1 MGALRFAVKPTEL
14 IDQASL
20 SCLIHFHQKIFHIKI
35 MSSVC
40 QMLRVQHQKLQTKE
54 NNLQNEIEDLQT
66 KLASAKDLLQE
77 TQSERKK
84 TENLIWYYDKIA
96 LFSQIKSISSQ
107 IYSLFF
113 GRAIE
118 GEREDDDTVDDSL
131 HISTAE
137 LPSNPPTI
145 EVTCQSGKMIVPTK
159 EFLDSCLKSISSPSI
174 YETIDSSDAEDDET
188 TTKFSPSGSSCF
200 LNVRKKLEPTMSFKK
215 EFAST
220 SSEITLTESLKEDSD
235 EESDGENVF
244 LVNCL
249 EMR

>member
-1 MGALRFAVKPTEL
+1 MG
-14 IDQASL
+14 
-20 SCLIHFHQKIFHIKI
+20 
-35 MSSVC
+35 VC
-40 QMLRVQHQKLQTKE
+40 QMLRVQLQKLQTKE

-66 KLASAKDLLQE
+66 KLASVKDLLQE
-77 TQSERKK
+77 TQREKKK

-96 LFSQIKSISSQ
+96 LFSQIKSISTQ

-118 GEREDDDTVDDSL
+118 GEREEDDDTVDDPL
-131 HISTAE
+131 VISTE

-159 EFLDSCLKSISSPSI
+159 EFLDSCLRSISSPSI
-174 YETIDSSDAEDDET
+174 YETIDSSDADDEET
-188 TTKFSPSGSSCF
+188 TTNFGPSGASCF
-200 LNVRKKLEPTMSFKK
+200 LDVRKKLEPTMSFKK

-220 SSEITLTESLKEDSD
+220 SSEVTLTESLKEDSD

-249 EMR
+249 QMR

>member
-1 MGALRFAVKPTEL
+1 MG
-14 IDQASL
+14 
-20 SCLIHFHQKIFHIKI
+20 IFCIKI

-66 KLASAKDLLQE
+66 KLASVKDLLQE
-77 TQSERKK
+77 TQREKKK
-84 TENLIWYYDKIA
+84 TENLIWYYDIIA
-96 LFSQIKSISSQ
+96 LFSQIKSISTQ

-118 GEREDDDTVDDSL
+118 GEREADDDTVDDPL
-131 HISTAE
+131 HISTE

-159 EFLDSCLKSISSPSI
+159 EFLDSCLRSISSPSI
-174 YETIDSSDAEDDET
+174 YETIDGTGSDDDET
-188 TTKFSPSGSSCF
+188 TTNLSPTGSSCF

-249 EMR
+249 EMKA

>member
-1 MGALRFAVKPTEL
+1 MG
-14 IDQASL
+14 
-20 SCLIHFHQKIFHIKI
+20 
-35 MSSVC
+35 
-40 QMLRVQHQKLQTKE
+40 QMLRVQLQKLKTKE

-66 KLASAKDLLQE
+66 KLASVKDLLQE
-77 TQSERKK
+77 TQREKKK

-96 LFSQIKSISSQ
+96 LFSQIKSISTQ

-118 GEREDDDTVDDSL
+118 GIGEREEDDDTVDDSL

-145 EVTCQSGKMIVPTK
+145 EITCQSGKMIVPTK

-174 YETIDSSDAEDDET
+174 YETIDGSDVDDDET
-188 TTKFSPSGSSCF
+188 TTNLSPNGSSCF
-200 LNVRKKLEPTMSFKK
+200 LNVRKKLEPTMSFKN

-220 SSEITLTESLKEDSD
+220 SSEITLTESLKEDTD

>member
-1 MGALRFAVKPTEL
+1 MG
-14 IDQASL
+14 
-20 SCLIHFHQKIFHIKI
+20 
-35 MSSVC
+35 
-40 QMLRVQHQKLQTKE
+40 LRVQHQKLQTKE

-66 KLASAKDLLQE
+66 KLASVKDLLQE
-77 TQSERKK
+77 TQNEKKK

-96 LFSQIKSISSQ
+96 LFSQIKAISTQ

-118 GEREDDDTVDDSL
+118 GEREEDDDTVDDPL
-131 HISTAE
+131 VVSTE

-159 EFLDSCLKSISSPSI
+159 EFLDSYLKSISSPSI
-174 YETIDSSDAEDDET
+174 YETIDSSDADDEET
-188 TTKFSPSGSSCF
+188 TTNFSPSSGSSCF

-249 EMR
+249 EMI

>member
-1 MGALRFAVKPTEL
+1 
-14 IDQASL
+14 
-20 SCLIHFHQKIFHIKI
+20 

-66 KLASAKDLLQE
+66 KLASVKDLLQE
-77 TQSERKK
+77 TQNEKKK

-96 LFSQIKSISSQ
+96 LFSQIKAISTQ

-118 GEREDDDTVDDSL
+118 GEREEDDSTVDVDDSL
-131 HISTAE
+131 DISNE
-137 LPSNPPTI
+137 LPSNPPPAI
-145 EVTCQSGKMIVPTK
+145 KITCQSGKMIVPTK
-159 EFLDSCLKSISSPSI
+159 EFLDSCLRSISSPSI
-174 YETIDSSDAEDDET
+174 YETIDSSDADDDET
-188 TTKFSPSGSSCF
+188 TPNFSPSGSSCF

-220 SSEITLTESLKEDSD
+220 SSDITLTESLKEVTD

>member
-1 MGALRFAVKPTEL
+1 MG
-14 IDQASL
+14 
-20 SCLIHFHQKIFHIKI
+20 IFCIKI

-66 KLASAKDLLQE
+66 KLASVKDLLQE
-77 TQSERKK
+77 TQREKKK

-96 LFSQIKSISSQ
+96 LFSQIRSISTQ

-118 GEREDDDTVDDSL
+118 GIGEREEDDDTVDDSL
-131 HISTAE
+131 DISTAE

-145 EVTCQSGKMIVPTK
+145 EVITCQSGKMIVPTK
-159 EFLDSCLKSISSPSI
+159 EFLDSYLKSISSPSI
-174 YETIDSSDAEDDET
+174 YETIDSSDADDEET
-188 TTKFSPSGSSCF
+188 TNFGPSGASCF

-235 EESDGENVF
+235 EKSDGENVF
-244 LVNCL
+244 LVNCI

>member
-1 MGALRFAVKPTEL
+1 
-14 IDQASL
+14 
-20 SCLIHFHQKIFHIKI
+20 
-35 MSSVC
+35 
-40 QMLRVQHQKLQTKE
+40 MLRVQHQKLQTKE

-66 KLASAKDLLQE
+66 KLASVKDLLQE
-77 TQSERKK
+77 TQSEKKK

-96 LFSQIKSISSQ
+96 LFSQIKSISTQ

-118 GEREDDDTVDDSL
+118 GEREEDDDTVDDPL
-131 HISTAE
+131 VIPTE
-137 LPSNPPTI
+137 LPSNPPAPTI

-174 YETIDSSDAEDDET
+174 YETIDSSDADDEET
-188 TTKFSPSGSSCF
+188 TTNLSGSSCF
-200 LNVRKKLEPTMSFKK
+200 LYVRKKLEPTMSFKK

-220 SSEITLTESLKEDSD
+220 SSEITLTESLKEYSD

-249 EMR
+249 EMI

>member
-1 MGALRFAVKPTEL
+1 MGTSTRRSFIL
-14 IDQASL
+14 
-20 SCLIHFHQKIFHIKI
+20 KI
-35 MSSVC
+35 MSLVC
-40 QMLRVQHQKLQTKE
+40 QMLRVQLQKLKTKE
-54 NNLQNEIEDLQT
+54 NNLQDEIEELQR
-66 KLASAKDLLQE
+66 KLASVKDLLQE
-77 TQSERKK
+77 TQSEKKK

-118 GEREDDDTVDDSL
+118 GEREEDDDTVDDSL

-145 EVTCQSGKMIVPTK
+145 EVTCQSRKMIVPTR

-174 YETIDSSDAEDDET
+174 YETIDSSDDADEDET
-188 TTKFSPSGSSCF
+188 TTNFSPNGSSCF

-220 SSEITLTESLKEDSD
+220 SSEITLTESLKEDTD

>member
-1 MGALRFAVKPTEL
+1 MG
-14 IDQASL
+14 
-20 SCLIHFHQKIFHIKI
+20 IFCIKI

-66 KLASAKDLLQE
+66 KLAPVKDLLQE
-77 TQSERKK
+77 THKEKKK

-96 LFSQIKSISSQ
+96 LFSQIKSISTQ

-118 GEREDDDTVDDSL
+118 GEREEDDDTVDDSL

-159 EFLDSCLKSISSPSI
+159 EFLDSCLRSISSPSI
-174 YETIDSSDAEDDET
+174 YETIDSSDDADDDET
-188 TTKFSPSGSSCF
+188 TSNFSPGAGSSCF
-200 LNVRKKLEPTMSFKK
+200 LNVRKKLEPTM
-215 EFAST
+215 
-220 SSEITLTESLKEDSD
+220 
-235 EESDGENVF
+235 
-244 LVNCL
+244 
-249 EMR
+249 

>member
-1 MGALRFAVKPTEL
+1 MG
-14 IDQASL
+14 
-20 SCLIHFHQKIFHIKI
+20 
-35 MSSVC
+35 
-40 QMLRVQHQKLQTKE
+40 QMLRVQLQKLKTKE
-54 NNLQNEIEDLQT
+54 NNLQDEIEELQR
-66 KLASAKDLLQE
+66 KLASVKDLLQE
-77 TQSERKK
+77 TQREKKK

-96 LFSQIKSISSQ
+96 LFSQIKSISTQ

-174 YETIDSSDAEDDET
+174 YETIDSSDDADDQT
-188 TTKFSPSGSSCF
+188 TTNFSPSGSSCF

>member
-1 MGALRFAVKPTEL
+1 MGTSTRRSFIL
-14 IDQASL
+14 
-20 SCLIHFHQKIFHIKI
+20 KI
-35 MSSVC
+35 MSLVC
-40 QMLRVQHQKLQTKE
+40 QMLRVQLQKLKTKE
-54 NNLQNEIEDLQT
+54 NNLQDEIEELQR
-66 KLASAKDLLQE
+66 KLASVKDLLQE
-77 TQSERKK
+77 TQSEKKK

-96 LFSQIKSISSQ
+96 LFSQIKSISTQ

-174 YETIDSSDAEDDET
+174 YETIDSSDDGDDQT
-188 TTKFSPSGSSCF
+188 TTNFSPSGSSCF

-220 SSEITLTESLKEDSD
+220 SSEITLTESLK
-235 EESDGENVF
+235 
-244 LVNCL
+244 
-249 EMR
+249 

>member
-1 MGALRFAVKPTEL
+1 MG
-14 IDQASL
+14 
-20 SCLIHFHQKIFHIKI
+20 
-35 MSSVC
+35 
-40 QMLRVQHQKLQTKE
+40 
-54 NNLQNEIEDLQT
+54 NEIEDLQT
-66 KLASAKDLLQE
+66 KLASVKDLLQE
-77 TQSERKK
+77 TQREKKK

-96 LFSQIKSISSQ
+96 LFSQIKSISTQ

-118 GEREDDDTVDDSL
+118 GIGEREEVDDTL

-159 EFLDSCLKSISSPSI
+159 KFLDSCLKSISSPSI
-174 YETIDSSDAEDDET
+174 YETIDSSDDADDET
-188 TTKFSPSGSSCF
+188 TTNCNPSGSSCF
-200 LNVRKKLEPTMSFKK
+200 LNVRKRLEPTMSFKK

>member
-1 MGALRFAVKPTEL
+1 MG
-14 IDQASL
+14 
-20 SCLIHFHQKIFHIKI
+20 
-35 MSSVC
+35 VC
-40 QMLRVQHQKLQTKE
+40 QMLRVQLQKLQTKE

-66 KLASAKDLLQE
+66 KLASVKDLLQE
-77 TQSERKK
+77 TQREKKK

-96 LFSQIKSISSQ
+96 LFSQIKSISTQ

-118 GEREDDDTVDDSL
+118 GEREEDDDTLVV
-131 HISTAE
+131 STE

-188 TTKFSPSGSSCF
+188 KTNFSPS
-200 LNVRKKLEPTMSFKK
+200 
-215 EFAST
+215 A
-220 SSEITLTESLKEDSD
+220 
-235 EESDGENVF
+235 
-244 LVNCL
+244 
-249 EMR
+249 

>member
-1 MGALRFAVKPTEL
+1 
-14 IDQASL
+14 
-20 SCLIHFHQKIFHIKI
+20 
-35 MSSVC
+35 
-40 QMLRVQHQKLQTKE
+40 MLRVQHQKLQTKE

-66 KLASAKDLLQE
+66 KLASVKDLLQE
-77 TQSERKK
+77 TQSEKKK

-96 LFSQIKSISSQ
+96 LFSQIKSISTQ

-118 GEREDDDTVDDSL
+118 GEREEDDDTVDDSL
-131 HISTAE
+131 DISTAE
-137 LPSNPPTI
+137 LPSNPPTHLGTRSATI

-174 YETIDSSDAEDDET
+174 YETIDSSDADDEET
-188 TTKFSPSGSSCF
+188 TTNLSPNGSSCF

-249 EMR
+249 EMI